1 MENLIVQPTEFGI
14 EEKKANELLGNLPQ
28 IKTERDALVTAY
40 DAVLKLDLNDPQ
52 TAKQAREIRL
62 KIRDNRTKGIDVWH
76 KTTKE
81 VFLRFGQFVDAVKR
95 QENAVNQRME
105 ENLEAI
111 EKHAEIQE
119 NKRLDEL
126 EKVRL
131 EKLEP
136 FKEFVPFGVNVR
148 TISDEDFEKI
158 FNGSKM
164 QFDAKNEAEK
174 KAEEE
179 RLESERIERERIENE
194 RRIKALHEER
204 KQSALPY
211 FQFWSEFEKTLNFG
225 EVSETDFNNF
235 MIRINGEKVEHD
247 KKIEAQRIENER
259 LKKEAEEKERQLEE
273 ERKKAREEA
282 DRIEAQ
288 RQAEL
293 KAEREKQA
301 KLEAEL
307 KAKKEAEEKAERERL
322 AEIERQK
329 KEAEKL
335 AKEPVKKQ
343 MTAWIDLF
351 TAPEKTVDN
360 DLSNDILSKFESF
373 KKWAKSEIEKL

>member
-1 MENLIVQPTEFGI
+1 MINELVVNPTEFGI
-14 EEKKANELLGNLPQ
+14 EENKAGELMGNLPQ
-28 IKTERDALVTAY
+28 IKTEREALTTAY

-62 KIRDNRTKGIDVWH
+62 KIRDNRTKGIEVWH
-76 KTTKE
+76 KNTKE

-95 QENAVNQRME
+95 QEIEVNQRME
-105 ENLEAI
+105 SNLEQI

-126 EKVRL
+126 EKARL

-158 FNGSKM
+158 FNGSKL
-164 QFDAKNEAEK
+164 QFDAKIEAERLAEEQRK
-174 KAEEE
+174 EEE
-179 RLESERIERERIENE
+179 RLSELARIEREKE
-194 RRIKALHEER
+194 
-204 KQSALPY
+204 
-211 FQFWSEFEKTLNFG
+211 
-225 EVSETDFNNF
+225 
-235 MIRINGEKVEHD
+235 
-247 KKIEAQRIENER
+247 IEAQRIENER

-273 ERKKAREEA
+273 ERKKAKEEA

-301 KLEAEL
+301 QLEAEL
-307 KAKKEAEEKAERERL
+307 KAKQEAERKAEEERL

-335 AKEPVKKQ
+335 AKAPVKKQ

-360 DLSNDILSKFESF
+360 ELSNDILAKFESF